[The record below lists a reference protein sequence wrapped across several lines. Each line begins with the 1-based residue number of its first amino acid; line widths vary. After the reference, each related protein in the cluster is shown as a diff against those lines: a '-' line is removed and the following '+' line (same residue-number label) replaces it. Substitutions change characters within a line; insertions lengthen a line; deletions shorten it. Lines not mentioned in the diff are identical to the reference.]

1 MTQNNEG
8 QAPESDREIVV
19 SRVLDA
25 PRELVWKAMTDPNHV
40 IHWWGPRGFSTTIEV
55 MEVRPG
61 GAWRLV
67 MHGPDGT
74 DYPNRSVFRE
84 VVEPERLVYVHGGS
98 KKGGPA
104 ANFTATWTFED
115 LGAGKTRLTMRSL
128 FATAAERDTVVKV
141 YGAIEG
147 GRQTL
152 ERLSEHLP
160 KMAAA
165 G

>member
-1 MTQNNEG
+1 MTQKNEG
-8 QAPESDREIVV
+8 QAPESDREISV

-61 GAWRLV
+61 GAWRHV

-74 DYPNRSVFRE
+74 DFPNRSVFRE
-84 VVEPERLVYVHGGS
+84 VVEPERLVYEHSGEKKDTPSVH
-98 KKGGPA
+98 
-104 ANFTATWTFED
+104 FTATWTFED
-115 LGAGKTRLTMRSL
+115 LGAGKTRLTMRSV
-128 FATAAERDTVVKV
+128 FATAAMRETVVKV

-147 GRQTL
+147 ARQTL